1 MIENTGIFDAK
12 EIAEYL
18 KELRKLP
25 TMTPERELEIKK
37 LMLDPNTSDIQKSKL
52 KHEMITSNLKFVITC
67 VKKYQNQGIDF
78 PDLVAEGNTGLLR
91 ALETYDWTS
100 SNRFTTYSVHWIKA
114 KVFEALNTNG
124 RTIRIPTN
132 VIQKTLQDAFN
143 NDEPDKVTAS
153 INLTKSYDTVLGED
167 GDTLI
172 DVLYNKDEKLFD
184 EDYDKTNSPSLRDKL
199 LDMLDVLTEKEKEI
213 IMMYYGFNG
222 CKMTL
227 QDIGDEYNLTKE
239 RIRQIKETS
248 LRKLRSESKNLFEFL
263 EN

>member
-1 MIENTGIFDAK
+1 MIKTTGIFDQK
-12 EIAEYL
+12 EITEYL
-18 KELRKLP
+18 RDLRKLP

-67 VKKYQNQGIDF
+67 VKKYQNQGIEF
-78 PDLVAEGNTGLLR
+78 PDLVAEGNSGLVR
-91 ALETYDWTS
+91 ALETYDWSS
-100 SNRFTTYSVHWIKA
+100 SNRFTTYSIHWIKA
-114 KVFEALNTNG
+114 KVFDAINQYS
-124 RTIRIPTN
+124 RTIRIPVN
-132 VIQKTLQDAFN
+132 VIQKTLTEANN
-143 NDEPDKVTAS
+143 NDDPDAVVS
-153 INLTKSYDTVLGED
+153 SLNMTKSYDAVIGED

-184 EDYDKTNSPSLRDKL
+184 EDYDKTNSPSLRNKL

>member
-1 MIENTGIFDAK
+1 
-12 EIAEYL
+12 
-18 KELRKLP
+18 
-25 TMTPERELEIKK
+25 
-37 LMLDPNTSDIQKSKL
+37 
-52 KHEMITSNLKFVITC
+52 
-67 VKKYQNQGIDF
+67 
-78 PDLVAEGNTGLLR
+78 
-91 ALETYDWTS
+91 
-100 SNRFTTYSVHWIKA
+100 
-114 KVFEALNTNG
+114 VFEALNANA

-184 EDYDKTNSPSLRDKL
+184 EDYDKTNSPSLRNKL

-248 LRKLRSESKNLFEFL
+248 LRKLRSESKDLFEFL